1 MSTEKFQNQYRLKSA
16 RAEWHDYGGGTYF
29 ITVCTAQRE
38 HFFGEIVDG
47 QMQLSPIGEY
57 LSENLQNVA
66 QHYSYAEMPL
76 YVIMPNHWHAIVFI
90 DGEKTPQNRNTQYPP
105 PKHNPQCTPPKH
117 DPQCRDV
124 ACHVSDASKG
134 DVAQMRAGD
143 VARHVSTNA
152 AMIDIRAMKGWL
164 SVAIGG
170 VKSAVTK
177 YANGNKIDFAWQPRF
192 HDHIIRDTEEI
203 NRIADYIEN
212 NPATWDIDCF
222 NK

>member
-90 DGEKTPQNRNTQYPP
+90 DGEKTPQKRNS
-105 PKHNPQCTPPKH
+105 
-117 DPQCRDV
+117 QCRDV
-124 ACHVSDASKG
+124 ACHVSDAGLYNNS
-134 DVAQMRAGD
+134 DNVVAQMRAGD
-143 VARHVSTNA
+143 VARHVSTNET
-152 AMIDIRAMKGWL
+152 MIDIRAMKGWL